1 MRSFSGGDQLNHF
14 LRTAEPILNH
24 ASVSAQ
30 GFYGELSSNTRLR
43 ISGIFGHKP
52 NFIEPN
58 SGTAAEICFEAFG
71 KAGGIDS
78 RLHESAD
85 ASEKVFARHTGAE
98 ADACHACVCQ
108 QIGEIAFSGS
118 GFKGHAIEQKL
129 RSGRAQQKPSFA

>member
-1 MRSFSGGDQLNHF
+1 MGSFGGGDQLNHF
-14 LRTAEPILNH
+14 LRTADPVLNQ
-24 ASVSAQ
+24 ASVSAE

-71 KAGGIDS
+71 KAGGLDS
-78 RLHESAD
+78 GFHERAHE
-85 ASEKVFARHTGAE
+85 SEKVFARHTGAE
-98 ADACHACVCQ
+98 ADACHAGVCQ

-118 GFKGHAIEQKL
+118 RFKGHAIE
-129 RSGRAQQKPSFA
+129 P